1 MTRASAIVTTAIVA
15 STSLLAQQQQ
25 PPRFRT
31 SVEIVRLD
39 VTVLDKQR
47 RPLRD
52 LKREDFTVLVDGVEQ
67 PLVAF
72 DAVVIPPVDHTRA
85 AWTREVSADVRDNQ
99 IGEPRIF
106 IIVLDDAR
114 TPHTDLWMVRTGKEI
129 ARAIVDEMRQGDLAA
144 VVLTFNTRHAQDLTG
159 DRAKLLA
166 AIEKFSP
173 QAGVPG
179 AHAMVWSTI
188 DNLFKV
194 MRQRSLGAR
203 AAIMWISPEAPGPG
217 LLRIDR
223 GFGEQREDAFALISD
238 INQLARQARVSNL
251 PFYGF
256 NIAGLVA
263 PAPERPVAPS
273 LNDSAK
279 AFHYTY
285 RDVERVN
292 DSLKYLAGESGGRA
306 VVNTNAP
313 VAAVP
318 DVINELSAYYVLGYR
333 ATSPMTDR
341 KTRRIRI
348 RVNHPDALVFPDD
361 RAMMPVPQPR
371 PVKVTPE
378 TPLLL
383 AMSDILP
390 DRGIPLKLATAPVA
404 TTTKSRT
411 GVALAL
417 GVRQPGP
424 DEPQSERFE
433 VLTRIFTPDG
443 RAVSRIAHT
452 ADVKWARAG
461 LESQYEVLS
470 LLDLKPGR
478 YLLRTS
484 VHSPSRNKTGS
495 VYADLTI
502 PDFRKQP
509 LSLSGVILS
518 ATPAVRSAPRD
529 AVAAVLPTALTAER
543 EFTAVHKV
551 DAMVRIHQAEK
562 KPPVPVEVRASI
574 TDQTGEEV
582 WIQTDN
588 VDGTRFDARRA
599 AEFRITLPLSRL
611 APGEYLLKIE
621 ADTGDRVES
630 ARVRFTRRSSSLEEI
645 R

>member
-1 MTRASAIVTTAIVA
+1 MTRASVIVTTGIVA
-15 STSLLAQQQQ
+15 SASLLAQQQQQQ

-47 RPLRD
+47 RPIRD

-72 DAVVIPPVDHTRA
+72 DVVVIPPVERSRA

-106 IIVLDDAR
+106 IIVLDDAN

-129 ARAIVDEMRQGDLAA
+129 ARAIVDEMRPGDLSA
-144 VVLTFNTRHAQDLTG
+144 VVLTFNTRHSQDLTN

-166 AIEKFSP
+166 AIDKFSA
-173 QAGVPG
+173 QAGIPAATG
-179 AHAMVWSTI
+179 IRTTE
-188 DNLFKV
+188 NLFKV

-203 AAIMWISPEAPGPG
+203 AAILWISPEAPAQRR
-217 LLRIDR
+217 LRVDR
-223 GFGEQREDAFALISD
+223 GFGEQREDVFALISD
-238 INQLARQARVSNL
+238 MNQLAREARVSNL

-263 PAPERPVAPS
+263 PAPERPVAPA
-273 LNDSAK
+273 LNDSLK
-279 AFHYTY
+279 AFHYTP

-292 DSLKYLAGESGGRA
+292 DSLRYLATESGGRA

-313 VAAVP
+313 FAAVP
-318 DVINELSAYYVLGYR
+318 EVVNELSPYYVLGYR
-333 ATSPMTDR
+333 ATYPTTDR

-348 RVNHPDALVFPDD
+348 RVNRPDALGSPDD
-361 RAMMPVPQPR
+361 RPMMPLPPPR

-390 DRGIPLKLATAPVA
+390 DRGIPLKLAAAPLA
-404 TTTKSRT
+404 TTTKSRA

-424 DEPQSERFE
+424 DEPQSERVE

-509 LSLSGVILS
+509 LSLSGVIRS

-562 KPPVPVEVRASI
+562 KPPAPVEVRASI
-574 TDQTGEEV
+574 TDHTGEEV

-599 AEFRITLPLSRL
+599 AEFRITLPLSTL
-611 APGEYLLKIE
+611 APGEYLLRIE

-630 ARVRFTRRSSSLEEI
+630 ARVRFTKRSSPLEEI